1 MNMLNL
7 LLGIAILWPLLL
19 AIPRLHSSLPW
30 SSHLAILPAVVLVF
44 LPGDALLQLPWLFFT
59 TGLSL
64 NDDIRWVLV
73 MSVILWLSAASLF
86 KPDKSDTPT
95 QQTSFFLMTLS
106 GNLGVIFA
114 GDLITFFIF
123 ATLMSYS
130 FYALIVEKHDAPS
143 RYAGH
148 WYLIFLVLADLA
160 LFEAMLLA
168 ASINGNLSYAL
179 VRENMT
185 GTYSSFYLW
194 MVLFGFTLKAG
205 IWPFYFWVSA
215 SYQSSSQM
223 TKVLL
228 GGVPITMGLLGLLR
242 WVPLGEQVFYTQ
254 GIVIQLLG
262 AMAVLHATF
271 KIFKHGF
278 ADRLTASLAIAAS
291 GIFCIALGA
300 VLVEPT
306 LWQTY
311 KNLSFPFIAILGMTL
326 AILSILTEKYFS
338 QHKTLNPAPHD
349 IQTIFQAWI
358 NKSWINKFGIYKAR
372 VNKLSE
378 IVQHTTNALQN
389 YPSILL
395 ATYLSIIEQY
405 RNHSTNQKLIFLMS
419 GWKAKITLFVL
430 LGLAFAFLAR

>member
-1 MNMLNL
+1 MNMHNM

-19 AIPRLHSSLPW
+19 AIPKIHSNLPW
-30 SSHLAILPAVVLVF
+30 SAHLSRHLAILPAAVLIF
-44 LPGDALLQLPWLFFT
+44 LPGNALLQLPWLFFT

-64 NDDIRWVLV
+64 NTDIRWVLA

-86 KPDKSDTPT
+86 KTNKSTPQT

-114 GDLITFFIF
+114 SDLVTFFIF

-130 FYALIVEKHDAPS
+130 FYALIVEKHDAAS
-143 RYAGH
+143 RHAGH

-168 ASINGNLSYAL
+168 ASINGNLSYEL

-194 MVLFGFTLKAG
+194 MVLLGFTLKAG

-228 GGVPITMGLLGLLR
+228 GAVPVTMGLLGLLR
-242 WVPLGEQVFYTQ
+242 WVPLGEQVFYTH

-262 AMAVLHATF
+262 AMAVLHATW
-271 KIFKHGF
+271 KIYNHGF
-278 ADRLTASLAIAAS
+278 GGMLTTCLAIAAS

-311 KNLSFPFIAILGMTL
+311 KNLGFPFIAILGITL
-326 AILSILTEKYFS
+326 AILSIITEKFFS
-338 QHKTLNPAPHD
+338 QHKTLTPAPHD

-358 NKSWINKFGIYKAR
+358 NKSGINKAR
-372 VNKLSE
+372 KNKLSAT
-378 IVQHTTNALQN
+378 VQHTTGALQN
-389 YPSILL
+389 YQSILL
-395 ATYLSIIEQY
+395 AAYLSIIEQY
-405 RNHSTNQKLIFLMS
+405 RNHSANHKLIFLLS

-430 LGLAFAFLAR
+430 LGLAFALLAR